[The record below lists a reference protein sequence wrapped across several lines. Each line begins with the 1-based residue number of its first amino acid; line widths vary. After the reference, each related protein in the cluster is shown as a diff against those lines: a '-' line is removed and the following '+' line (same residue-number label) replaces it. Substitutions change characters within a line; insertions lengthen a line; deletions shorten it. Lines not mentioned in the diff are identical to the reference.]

1 MAQWSRQ
8 VEESIRIASV
18 TPQTFCGTPDVS
30 PVMASTHRNPW
41 HPCERKK
48 LEIQGGI
55 DLLIQIRWLS
65 AGTNQETGYRPEAER
80 TSPDSITRKLA
91 YSSQISGESHCC
103 TRIALEFQS
112 NLNECSL
119 YFKQPEA
126 ENAERI
132 ANFQESN
139 LS

>member
-1 MAQWSRQ
+1 MAQWSCQ
-8 VEESIRIASV
+8 VEDSIRRASV

-30 PVMASTHRNPW
+30 PVMASTHRNLW

-48 LEIQGGI
+48 LETQRGL

-65 AGTNQETGYRPEAER
+65 VGTNQETGYRPETER
-80 TSPDSITRKLA
+80 TSPDSITRKLP
-91 YSSQISGESHCC
+91 YPSKISGESHCC

-119 YFKQPEA
+119 YFKKLEA

-132 ANFQESN
+132 ANFPESN